1 MVRLNV
7 ELVHR
12 HIADAPT
19 GIFVDAAEPGQG
31 SHRTPA
37 LELFGV
43 ERLERAPVPDDR
55 EVVKGLVVDV
65 VGFRIERRLSLASR
79 TVQRLE
85 GEVGGRAHPYRFEK
99 RYKGAEDLKRPAP
112 DDSGRLRGELW
123 LPRRHL
129 QKRRQRTGSW
139 FQDTATRTLGRSRQ
153 SVAPVAQDRLRF
165 SRARRAFSSA
175 RALRAVSISTLT
187 KRAG

>member
-12 HIADAPT
+12 HIANAPT
-19 GIFVDAAEPGQG
+19 GIFVHAAEPGQG

-37 LELFGV
+37 LEPFGV

-55 EVVKGLVVDV
+55 EVVKGLIVDV

-79 TVQRLE
+79 KVQRLE
-85 GEVGGRAHPYRFEK
+85 GEVEAEVGGRARPHRFEK
-99 RYKGAEDLKRPAP
+99 RYKGAEHFERPAP

-123 LPRRHL
+123 FPRRHR
-129 QKRRQRTGSW
+129 QKRGGNGPARGSKTRRRGPVEQVGKASPPSLRTGFAS
-139 FQDTATRTLGRSRQ
+139 AGRGGAS
-153 SVAPVAQDRLRF
+153 PPPL
-165 SRARRAFSSA
+165 
-175 RALRAVSISTLT
+175 
-187 KRAG
+187 